1 MTRLVLIG
9 AGHSHALLLDAWTKS
24 PLPGVEVMLVAP
36 VIQAPYSGMI
46 PGWLA
51 GQYRF
56 DQCVVDFPGLCKRSG
71 ARLIQAELIRLD
83 PETNQVWLSD
93 GQCLSYDWLSL
104 NVGSTLKPPIGDER
118 ILAMR
123 PLGTLKSRY
132 ETWLTKWQTVNDTAP
147 LRLSAIGGGAAGV
160 ESLLC
165 VLHHLRQLRPDRKI
179 HSQLLTRASAIL
191 PGFSNHARRLAM
203 QALHQAGVTLRLGTD
218 WSESISQASDLVI
231 WATGAEPH
239 DWQLD
244 PALRGSL
251 HTDASGFIKVDDCLR
266 SVSHANIFAVG
277 DCAALS
283 RPVPKA
289 GVYAV
294 RMGPILTTNL
304 TNAITEKPL
313 VPFKRQVTALAL
325 LNTADG
331 YAIASWGPYGW
342 RSRWVM
348 RWKDWIDRRFVDQF
362 GSGISYTNSSTK
374 GSQ

>member
-9 AGHSHALLLDAWTKS
+9 AGHSHALLLDAWTKA
-24 PLPGVEVMLVAP
+24 PLPGVELVLVAP

-56 DQCVVDFPGLCKRSG
+56 DQSVVDFAYLCKRTG
-71 ARLIQAELIRLD
+71 AKLIPAELIRLD
-83 PETNQVWLSD
+83 PETNHVWLSD

-104 NVGSTLKPPIGDER
+104 NVGSTLRPPLGDER

-132 ETWLTKWQTVNDTAP
+132 ETWLTTWQTVHDTAP
-147 LRLSAIGGGAAGV
+147 LRLCAVGGGAAGV

-165 VLHHLRQLRPDRKI
+165 VLHHLRQLRPDKEI
-179 HSQLLTRASAIL
+179 HPQLLTRGSAIL
-191 PGFSNHARRLAM
+191 PGFSTHARQLAM
-203 QALHQAGVTLRLGTD
+203 QALHQAGVRLRLETG

-239 DWQLD
+239 DWQRD
-244 PALRGSL
+244 PASRGSL
-251 HTDASGFIKVDDCLR
+251 QTDASGFIAVDDCLR
-266 SVSHANIFAVG
+266 SVSSANIFAVG
-277 DCAALS
+277 DCAALPRS
-283 RPVPKA
+283 VPKA

-294 RMGPILTTNL
+294 RMGPTLTSNL
-304 TNAITEKPL
+304 KHAMTGKPL
-313 VPFKRQVTALAL
+313 VPFTRQGTALAL

-331 YAIASWGPYGW
+331 CAIASWGPFGW
-342 RSRWVM
+342 RGQWVM
-348 RWKDWIDRRFVDQF
+348 RWKDRIDRRFVNRL
-362 GSGISYTNSSTK
+362 SGKQTEWSI
-374 GSQ
+374 

>member
-9 AGHSHALLLDAWTKS
+9 AGHSHALLLDAWIKS
-24 PLPGVEVMLVAP
+24 PLLGVEVVLVAP

-56 DQCVVDFPGLCKRSG
+56 DQCVVDFAGLCNRSG
-71 ARLIQAELIRLD
+71 ARLIPAELIRLD

-104 NVGSTLKPPIGDER
+104 NVGSTLKPPVGDER

-132 ETWLTKWQTVNDTAP
+132 ETWLTTWQTARDTTP
-147 LRLSAIGGGAAGV
+147 LRLTAIGGGAAGV

-165 VLHHLRQLRPDRKI
+165 VLQHLRQLRPDRKI
-179 HSQLLTRASAIL
+179 HPQLLTRASVIL
-191 PGFSNHARRLAM
+191 PGFSHFARRLVLH
-203 QALHQAGVTLRLGTD
+203 ALHQAGVTLKLETD

-239 DWQLD
+239 DWQRD

-277 DCAALS
+277 DCASLPRSA
-283 RPVPKA
+283 PKA

-294 RMGPILTTNL
+294 RMGPTLTTNL
-304 TNAITEKPL
+304 TNAITKKPL
-313 VPFKRQVTALAL
+313 VPFKRQGTALAL

-331 YAIASWGPYGW
+331 RAIASWGPFGW
-342 RSRWVM
+342 RGRWVM
-348 RWKDWIDRRFVDQF
+348 RWKDQIDQRFVDRF
-362 GSGISYTNSSTK
+362 GSGIRNSNSSTK